1 MFRPWVCP
9 FSTVAVLV
17 LLSAPLAPES
27 VPLLLFLWFATRF
40 RFVGARAAGG
50 LTSACNFTFLAS

>member
-9 FSTVAVLV
+9 FLTVAVLV

-40 RFVGARAAGG
+40 VGARAAGG